1 MLLITQ
7 FEKPWN
13 EGKAKIFQDEVLVTI
28 LFTDNVLLM
37 LLITQFEKPWNEGKA
52 KIFQDEVLVTILFM
66 DNKTLYFL
74 KINTAVT
81 QEVIHT

>member
-1 MLLITQ
+1 MLRITQ

-13 EGKAKIFQDEVLVTI
+13 EGKAKIFQE
-28 LFTDNVLLM
+28 
-37 LLITQFEKPWNEGKA
+37 
-52 KIFQDEVLVTILFM
+52 EVLVTILFM